1 MIRPQRLL
9 ELVVLPVVWAVFVFA
24 ALQTNGL
31 ISEADYS
38 VCGPWGCGPE
48 IGALVAMHATWLAVA
63 GPPLIYFSHR
73 ANLSSK
79 WMRRIAV
86 GLFTAGIVGVLTII
100 AWQWLIWLPNASTWS
115 KDYIWQRCGFAIVT
129 SVDFPLIP
137 AVILGIILAGVN
149 MARERRRRIAI
160 RSLANPS
167 EDKEAVSVG

>member
-1 MIRPQRLL
+1 
-9 ELVVLPVVWAVFVFA
+9 
-24 ALQTNGL
+24 
-31 ISEADYS
+31 
-38 VCGPWGCGPE
+38 
-48 IGALVAMHATWLAVA
+48 
-63 GPPLIYFSHR
+63 
-73 ANLSSK
+73 
-79 WMRRIAV
+79 MRRIAV